1 MQVLRAEVV
10 DPTWHDYCP
19 YVAIKQVSI
28 PAGSDEAL
36 ISSQLDDLLQEALLH
51 AFLQQSIGDWG
62 HRVVQAKAAIVDRA
76 SGPPK
81 FTSIAL
87 EYCAGGSLQRWLTR
101 VMRNGPRADGTPRLP
116 LMTRLAV
123 AKLLLQGVAHMHSR
137 NLVHMDLKPGNVL
150 LRKRV
155 SDGGQWQDV
164 SVAVGDLG
172 RVRFVGERVRAPVGT
187 PGYMAPEV
195 ACANGMAPTAAQ
207 AANDIWSIGIV
218 LLNLIGCAA
227 VSALSMREVQAA
239 FQDLPAFWASIGYSS
254 LVCEPGYKELMT
266 SCINEDASQRPS
278 AEDLLEQVSNLEHVP
293 WGQPTTPAPPL
304 QQVHPLSYSHMCAS
318 AVLMAAAV
326 LSEGH
331 VRILAVLQA
340 RGGCL
345 NGRQTPLHRPR
356 TCVHHVAMAC
366 TGVHLH
372 PCQRAQPLRMLR
384 HGSCRLH
391 SLLHMQPQQM
401 LQLSRCRLPSPSYR
415 QLL

>member
-10 DPTWHDYCP
+10 DPTWHGYCP

-28 PAGSDEAL
+28 PAGSDDAL

-62 HRVVQAKAAIVDRA
+62 HRVVQAKAATLDRA
-76 SGPPK
+76 SGTPQ
-81 FTSIAL
+81 FSFIAL

-239 FQDLPAFWASIGYSS
+239 
-254 LVCEPGYKELMT
+254 
-266 SCINEDASQRPS
+266 
-278 AEDLLEQVSNLEHVP
+278 
-293 WGQPTTPAPPL
+293 
-304 QQVHPLSYSHMCAS
+304 
-318 AVLMAAAV
+318 
-326 LSEGH
+326 
-331 VRILAVLQA
+331 RILGQHRVQQPRLRAWVQGADDQLHQRGCQSETLSRGSPGAGEQPRA
-340 RGGCL
+340 RALGTAY
-345 NGRQTPLHRPR
+345 NPR
-356 TCVHHVAMAC
+356 TPPAAGTSPQLLAYVCISCAY
-366 TGVHLH
+366 
-372 PCQRAQPLRMLR
+372 
-384 HGSCRLH
+384 GSCSAL
-391 SLLHMQPQQM
+391 
-401 LQLSRCRLPSPSYR
+401 
-415 QLL
+415 